1 MSGTIVDTLIT
12 GLPLVPL
19 VLGIY
24 LVLRI
29 REDFDLTVEGSF
41 TIGGAV
47 AAALL
52 VNGQPVAVALALA
65 ILAGAGAG
73 LITTAVHVGLGV
85 PIILAGLV
93 TTIGLYSIDL
103 RVMETPSIALTSATT
118 LFSGF
123 DGLSPAE
130 RDWAIIGVLA
140 LIGVIVLAG
149 VGLFLRT
156 EIGLA
161 LRVSGANTR
170 LVRSQGVNERF
181 LIALNLLLANALCG
195 LSGALLVQG
204 QGFADVNMGA
214 GVLVAGLGALLL
226 GELVTRPSGSRIL
239 RGLAAVLVGAVLYRL
254 VLTIAINAGLPPT
267 DLKLATALTL
277 IAAFALHRAMS
288 WAGRARPRRR
298 RTAALVEGHVY
309 EEGRAGA

>member
-1 MSGTIVDTLIT
+1 
-12 GLPLVPL
+12 VPL

-52 VNGQPVAVALALA
+52 VHGQPVAVALALA

-73 LITTAVHVGLGV
+73 LITTVVHIGLGV

-123 DGLSPAE
+123 DGLSPGE

-140 LIGVIVLAG
+140 VIGVIVLAG

>member
-1 MSGTIVDTLIT
+1 MTGTLLDTLVT

-52 VNGQPVAVALALA
+52 AHGKPVAVAMGLA

-73 LITTAVHVGLGV
+73 LITTLVHIGLGV

-103 RVMETPSIALTSATT
+103 RVMDTPSIALTSATT

-123 DGLSPAE
+123 DGLSPEA
-130 RDWAIIGVLA
+130 RDWAIVGVLSLVA
-140 LIGVIVLAG
+140 VIVLVA

-226 GELVTRPSGSRIL
+226 GELVTRPTGSRIL
-239 RGLAAVLVGAVLYRL
+239 RGLAAVLIGAVLYRL
-254 VLTIAINAGLPPT
+254 VLTVALNAGLPPT
-267 DLKLATALTL
+267 DLKLATAVTL
-277 IAAFALHRAMS
+277 IAAFALQRALS
-288 WAGRARPRRR
+288 WGGARRR
-298 RTAALVEGHVY
+298 MGRQRAAALVEGS
-309 EEGRAGA
+309 AGA